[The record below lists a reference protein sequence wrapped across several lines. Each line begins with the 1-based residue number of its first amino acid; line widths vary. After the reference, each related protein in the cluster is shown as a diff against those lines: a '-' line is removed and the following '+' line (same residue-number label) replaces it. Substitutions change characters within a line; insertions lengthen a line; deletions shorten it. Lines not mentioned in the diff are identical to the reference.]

1 MPRYRRRHRRPGAR
15 TERDPRW
22 RGGRCGLPLWRFDP
36 TEETKG
42 RPATPCVPRH
52 PAPGSQGALH
62 VVPCETLHFAS
73 VHQNLGDLGSGHVFL
88 IAVVVLDLV
97 VPAVPSRDVA
107 VEGAAHR
114 EVLPHLATNEPLA
127 PTACCRL
134 LSLRLL
140 GYLGAGFLLRGLGS
154 RSGLPTALPGGPL
167 HGCSFAPRVPRLG
180 CWLAGGL
187 PVPHGEVPRPAH
199 DLILRRLLMVA
210 TIEEDLEGFRDAV
223 EQHDLSVLVLVAQ
236 PPSPHLRADADPEV
250 LTLPVLVLVDQ
261 GLARIGEQG
270 HEVLRGH
277 FLLRL
282 VGEGDDVAPVKI
294 RRLTGVRALPNDAAD
309 DKLGWTR
316 ELHHVMPD
324 GDQRFPVDGEALR
337 EGEGAVVGRHQGS
350 RLPLEETLEVLVVE
364 GIRSG
369 WFRTGRVPP
378 TNHFP

>member
-1 MPRYRRRHRRPGAR
+1 
-15 TERDPRW
+15 
-22 RGGRCGLPLWRFDP
+22 
-36 TEETKG
+36 
-42 RPATPCVPRH
+42 
-52 PAPGSQGALH
+52 
-62 VVPCETLHFAS
+62 
-73 VHQNLGDLGSGHVFL
+73 
-88 IAVVVLDLV
+88 
-97 VPAVPSRDVA
+97 
-107 VEGAAHR
+107 
-114 EVLPHLATNEPLA
+114 
-127 PTACCRL
+127 
-134 LSLRLL
+134 
-140 GYLGAGFLLRGLGS
+140 
-154 RSGLPTALPGGPL
+154 
-167 HGCSFAPRVPRLG
+167 
-180 CWLAGGL
+180 
-187 PVPHGEVPRPAH
+187 
-199 DLILRRLLMVA
+199 MVA

-337 EGEGAVVGRHQGS
+337 EGEGAVVGRHQDS

-378 TNHFP
+378 TNHFPTGHAGHAKVIRANELTGAGIVARHRRLRLQGVVAMGRPLPHGEVRVDGHRIAIRAHLEVKDADGLRRSRTA